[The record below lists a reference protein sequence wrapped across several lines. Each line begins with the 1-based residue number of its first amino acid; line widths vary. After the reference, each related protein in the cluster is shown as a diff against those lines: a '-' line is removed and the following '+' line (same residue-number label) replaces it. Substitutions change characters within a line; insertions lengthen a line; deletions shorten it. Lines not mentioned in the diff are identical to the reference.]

1 MVLTKC
7 RVNVVTMPIPV
18 RLQSEV
24 VWVILVKFIYMT
36 QPLLG
41 TLIAE
46 LRNQKGITQKEL
58 ADACNIDIRTIQRI
72 ETGKVLP
79 RMYTIR
85 LLAAALGTDIN
96 YFNGD
101 NAFADQAPAENFLKW
116 SVIAGLIFT
125 LNYIPVVL
133 NILTL

>member
-1 MVLTKC
+1 
-7 RVNVVTMPIPV
+7 MPIPV
-18 RLQSEV
+18 RQQSGV

-41 TLIAE
+41 TRIAE

-72 ETGKVLP
+72 EAGKVLP

-85 LLAAALGTDIN
+85 MLAAALGTDIS
-96 YFNGD
+96 YFN
-101 NAFADQAPAENFLKW
+101 ADTVQVERAQT
-116 SVIAGLIFT
+116 AGLLKGHSLPDLIFS

-133 NILTL
+133 NIITLGPDSVMKMYLQ